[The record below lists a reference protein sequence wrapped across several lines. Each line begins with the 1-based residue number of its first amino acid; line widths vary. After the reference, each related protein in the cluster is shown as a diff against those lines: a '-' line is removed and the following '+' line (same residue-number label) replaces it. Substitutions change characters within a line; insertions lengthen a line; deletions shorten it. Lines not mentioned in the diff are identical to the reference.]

1 MDPVTIELVLKASK
15 LVIESSKRDE
25 ILGRLNTIQSTL
37 DQLILREIK
46 SAYEAISD
54 ALVTNNEQTK
64 NVRLNYA
71 EESLLKNT
79 SLDPALKTGEFYNA
93 YLMAL
98 AHYGL
103 AFVCVLRKDNQIAAK
118 HLLRTYKF
126 DPNISRT
133 KLTPILFEE
142 IFKPKCSNVFEWYD
156 KRALEISRNDCSL
169 RVMAGKAAAVTSW
182 VGMVAVGFA
191 VPAARGAAMQANNV
205 AGKLWNSSTPEHYR
219 IGDMED
225 LEKELELKLDDRC
238 REIALDFLSEK

>member
-142 IFKPKCSNVFEWYD
+142 IFKPKCSN
-156 KRALEISRNDCSL
+156 
-169 RVMAGKAAAVTSW
+169 AAAVTSW